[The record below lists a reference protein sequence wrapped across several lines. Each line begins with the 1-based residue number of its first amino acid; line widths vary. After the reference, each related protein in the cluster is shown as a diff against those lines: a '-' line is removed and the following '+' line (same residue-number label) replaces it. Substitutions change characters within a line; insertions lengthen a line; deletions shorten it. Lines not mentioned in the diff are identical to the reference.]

1 MEESLSAQEPGGLG
15 VLDLNVQ
22 NSALLL
28 KNLDKFYNHKDIPWV
43 HLIWNTYYCNGK
55 LPRRSLEG
63 SFWWKAHLKLID
75 IFKGIAKC
83 LVGNGKSTLLWSDM
97 WNDGCLQ
104 HKLPHL
110 LSYEKN
116 PHISVNEFLQTA
128 NTQDHFFSLCHSKLT
143 RNIKTLS
150 KYS

>member
-55 LPRRSLEG
+55 LPGRSLEG

-75 IFKGIAKC
+75 IFKGLAKC
-83 LVGNGKSTLLWSDM
+83 LVGDGKSTLLWSDM
-97 WNDGCLQ
+97 WNDSCLQ

-110 LSYEKN
+110 LSYAKKTT
-116 PHISVNEFLQTA
+116 H
-128 NTQDHFFSLCHSKLT
+128 LCQ
-143 RNIKTLS
+143 
-150 KYS
+150 